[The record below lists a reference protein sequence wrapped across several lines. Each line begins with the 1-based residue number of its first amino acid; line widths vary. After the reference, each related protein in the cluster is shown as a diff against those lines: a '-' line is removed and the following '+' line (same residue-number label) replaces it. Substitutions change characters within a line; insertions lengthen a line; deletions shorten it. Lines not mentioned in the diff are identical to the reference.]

1 MTISDCHAL
10 TSASFSLTDTS
21 RYTINTCSHAYH
33 KTQKFFQFKYGF
45 TKLIRLIRDITEN
58 KHLLHPLFQ
67 LTSRLFPQTAGSSA
81 SEAWQT
87 SYICASTRKASCE
100 LGLVFFNGVILI
112 IVIIIIIIIIDIIN
126 HHAYFMQFQARNFG
140 P

>member
-1 MTISDCHAL
+1 MTISDCHAM

-33 KTQKFFQFKYGF
+33 KTQKFVQHIYGF
-45 TKLIRLIRDITEN
+45 TKLKRLIRVITEN
-58 KHLLHPLFQ
+58 KQLIHPLFQ
-67 LTSRLFPQTAGSSA
+67 LFSRLFPQTAGSSA
-81 SEAWQT
+81 SKAWQA

-100 LGLVFFNGVILI
+100 LGLVFINDVILV
-112 IVIIIIIIIIDIIN
+112 IVIIFDIISSN
-126 HHAYFMQFQARNFG
+126 HAYFMQFQARDFG

>member
-21 RYTINTCSHAYH
+21 RYTLNTCSHAYH
-33 KTQKFFQFKYGF
+33 KTQKFLQYKYGF

-58 KHLLHPLFQ
+58 KQLLHPLFQ
-67 LTSRLFPQTAGSSA
+67 LISRLFPWTAGSSA

-87 SYICASTRKASCE
+87 IYICASTRKASCE

-112 IVIIIIIIIIDIIN
+112 IIIIIIIIDIIN
-126 HHAYFMQFQARNFG
+126 HHAYFM
-140 P
+140 